1 MKVLYDISI
10 YLYLFALRT
19 ASLFHP
25 KARLWVKGR
34 RHVFAGLQADAA
46 SSSAPSVWFHCASL
60 GEFEQGRPLIERYRL
75 RYPEHRILLTFF
87 SPSGYEIRKSYAG
100 ADRVLYL
107 PLDTPGNAER
117 FIDIVKPAAV
127 FFVKYEFWFN
137 YLNEL
142 NRRKI
147 PTYLVSGIFREDHY
161 FFKSYGRWFRNQL
174 HCFTHFYLQDAASEK
189 LLNGI
194 GYKNTSVT
202 GDTRFDRVSEI
213 AANVREIVL
222 AKQFVRG
229 KKVLIAG
236 SSWSGDE
243 KLMQH
248 FRLKGSRPAATG
260 NKHGAIMPLCEKVII
275 APHET
280 DAKHISAIEA
290 GFEGKAATLRY
301 SVATAATVDA
311 ADVLII
317 DNIGMLSSLYQYG
330 TVAFIGGG
338 FGKGIHNILE
348 AAAFGLPV
356 IFGPNY
362 EKFTEAKELIRLGGA
377 FAVGS
382 SAELEQTLQLLSD
395 PDVLRTAAQVARMY
409 IESRVGASG
418 RILDSVSLSLLHQ

>member
-1 MKVLYDISI
+1 
-10 YLYLFALRT
+10 
-19 ASLFHP
+19 
-25 KARLWVKGR
+25 
-34 RHVFAGLQADAA
+34 
-46 SSSAPSVWFHCASL
+46 
-60 GEFEQGRPLIERYRL
+60 
-75 RYPEHRILLTFF
+75 
-87 SPSGYEIRKSYAG
+87 
-100 ADRVLYL
+100 
-107 PLDTPGNAER
+107 
-117 FIDIVKPAAV
+117 
-127 FFVKYEFWFN
+127 
-137 YLNEL
+137 
-142 NRRKI
+142 
-147 PTYLVSGIFREDHY
+147 
-161 FFKSYGRWFRNQL
+161 
-174 HCFTHFYLQDAASEK
+174 
-189 LLNGI
+189 
-194 GYKNTSVT
+194 
-202 GDTRFDRVSEI
+202 
-213 AANVREIVL
+213 
-222 AKQFVRG
+222 
-229 KKVLIAG
+229 
-236 SSWSGDE
+236 
-243 KLMQH
+243 
-248 FRLKGSRPAATG
+248 
-260 NKHGAIMPLCEKVII
+260 MPLCEKVII